1 MPAEDHDDILNKIKA
16 WALPGLGALLL
27 FLLNLQVNSAV
38 GEMKDTRQQMQQ
50 MITDAKV
57 SATRYDYL
65 VERVKNL
72 EDSKKEAGQV
82 HQQLDARI
90 SSLEQRAALY
100 DQFLQSRK

>member
-1 MPAEDHDDILNKIKA
+1 MAEDTDDLLNKVKA
-16 WALPGLGALLL
+16 WLLPSVGALLM

-57 SATRYDYL
+57 SATRYDFM
-65 VERVKNL
+65 VEQMKELQAAR
-72 EDSKKEAGQV
+72 KEAGAV
-82 HQQLDARI
+82 HAQMETRI

-100 DQFLQSRK
+100 DQFMQSHK